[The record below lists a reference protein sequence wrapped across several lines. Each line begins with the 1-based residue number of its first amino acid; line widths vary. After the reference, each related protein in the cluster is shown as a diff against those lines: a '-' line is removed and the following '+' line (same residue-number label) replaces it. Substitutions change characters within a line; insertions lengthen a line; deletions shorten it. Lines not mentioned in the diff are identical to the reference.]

1 MTKALTL
8 APLVVVQPV
17 EFLKLVWATLLG
29 ILIFG
34 EAVDPFVLIG
44 GGLIITSVILISYR
58 ESIMAK
64 KVDFD

>member
-1 MTKALTL
+1 MTKALAL

-34 EAVDPFVLIG
+34 ERIDPFVLIG
-44 GGLIITSVILISYR
+44 GGLIIVSVTLISYR
-58 ESIMAK
+58 ESILRK
-64 KVDFD
+64 KS